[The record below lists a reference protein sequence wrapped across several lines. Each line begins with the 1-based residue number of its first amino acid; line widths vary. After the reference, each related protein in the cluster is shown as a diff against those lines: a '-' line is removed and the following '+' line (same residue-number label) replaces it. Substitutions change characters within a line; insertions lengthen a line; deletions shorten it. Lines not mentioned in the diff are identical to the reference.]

1 MLWKSSGCSSFL
13 SCAPSALVSGQGLV
27 TAANTEWQVLTMLDF
42 MVQLLE
48 LKIQVNR

>member
-1 MLWKSSGCSSFL
+1 MEELLLQFL
-13 SCAPSALVSGQGLV
+13 PLLCPGTLVSGQGLV
-27 TAANTEWQVLTMLDF
+27 TVANTEWQVLTMLDF